1 MFQNP
6 RNTPV
11 KVTMDDAEISS
22 LHVSQNIPQ
31 NSPMEVRIRESTFDF
46 VCVLCV
52 RHVWCP
58 LDGCNALISQQ
69 DNCTVTVS
77 TYSTCVHTNVGTT

>member
-31 NSPMEVRIRESTFDF
+31 NSPMEVRIRESIVSQGTRAQHLTLSVSC
-46 VCVLCV
+46 VCVMCGV
-52 RHVWCP
+52 P
-58 LDGCNALISQQ
+58 
-69 DNCTVTVS
+69 
-77 TYSTCVHTNVGTT
+77 